1 MYLKNSKITSFRD
14 TIHTNDEQCF
24 VFLKKGEGGKSKRV
38 VRQSEKL
45 KVTDSVK
52 EERENTI
59 YSHKCFGIHKMQMM
73 TFQCTLFESYIIKV
87 TMDIVI

>member
-24 VFLKKGEGGKSKRV
+24 VFFKKGEGGKSKRV

-45 KVTDSVK
+45 KVTDRQC
-52 EERENTI
+52 ERRKGKHNILT
-59 YSHKCFGIHKMQMM
+59 
-73 TFQCTLFESYIIKV
+73 
-87 TMDIVI
+87 